1 MDEECSPFP
10 FSDSDDFGEPELH
23 IIDGAFGDVYEA
35 FKNPRCKPIDPAK
48 LPADPLHPEHKRIY
62 YRIRNRMLYLREKQ
76 LFSRC
81 TKRVD
86 LVTMFVVLEFFKDT
100 KPIRWTR
107 LPNGEHDV
115 TWRRIYSIVRE
126 RVVNFAATAYKVR
139 LKPCYCLP
147 WVRVT
152 LAAHENRHNGRK
164 PYGGYST
171 CSEFVYP
178 EYEAALKKAEQE
190 SRAPWGYE
198 FDVFMWLRR
207 IVGNDMA
214 LLIIDWL

>member
-1 MDEECSPFP
+1 MDVFP
-10 FSDSDDFGEPELH
+10 FSDSDDFGEPELQ
-23 IIDGAFGDVYEA
+23 IINGAFGDVYHA
-35 FKNPRCKPIDPAK
+35 FKNPRCKPIDPAI

-62 YRIRNRMLYLREKQ
+62 YRLRNRFLYLREKQ

-81 TKRVD
+81 TKKVD
-86 LVTMFVVLEFFKDT
+86 LVTMFLLLEFLKDI

-107 LPNGEHDV
+107 LPNGEHDAA
-115 TWRRIYSIVRE
+115 WRRIYSIVRE
-126 RVVNFAATAYKVR
+126 RIVNFAANAYKVR

-152 LAAHENRHNGRK
+152 LGAGENRHNSGERK

-178 EYEAALKKAEQE
+178 EYEAALQKAERE

-198 FDVFMWLRR
+198 MDVFMHLRR
-207 IVGNDMA
+207 TLGNDMA
-214 LLIIDWL
+214 RLVIDYL